1 MTRMRTCSPSGYP
14 INRKERQGQN
24 MPSLL
29 HIQLVIDIAF
39 FVVILLLL
47 RQLNK
52 RIARNPTGGDSAT
65 IGELKKLMTDSQNSA
80 DLFLKAVQESEERL
94 NKLARQLDSREKR
107 IVILIEKAES
117 LIQTLTS
124 QQASAASVDSGGE
137 RYGQIIRMSK
147 EGLSREEIVKRLGV
161 TMGEINLVVEL
172 EETKSGIQ
180 K

>member
-1 MTRMRTCSPSGYP
+1 
-14 INRKERQGQN
+14 

-52 RIARNPTGGDSAT
+52 RITRNPTRGDSAT

-80 DLFLKAVQESEERL
+80 DLFLRAIQESEERL
-94 NKLARQLDSREKR
+94 NKLARQLDTREKR

-117 LIQTLTS
+117 LIQKLTS
-124 QQASAASVDSGGE
+124 QQAGGESVDSGGE
-137 RYGQIIRMSK
+137 KYGQIIRMSK

-172 EETKSGIQ
+172 EETKAGIR